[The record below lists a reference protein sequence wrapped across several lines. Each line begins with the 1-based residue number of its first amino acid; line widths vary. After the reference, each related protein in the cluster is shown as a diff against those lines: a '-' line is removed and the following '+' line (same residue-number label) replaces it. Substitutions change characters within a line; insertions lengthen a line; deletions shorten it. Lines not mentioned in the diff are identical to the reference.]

1 MSLPKTEGVDYIV
14 VWQMPGM
21 TDRATPPDSVMRDD
35 IRIIVSDTAGLSQS
49 RNIAI
54 GEATGEVCLIADDDT
69 VLISSEF
76 QTIKKIF
83 SETPDI
89 DIALFR
95 IAGKQKKYPEKRITV
110 NRKLPKGY
118 WVTSPEIA
126 FRTASIRGKLK
137 FRNNFGLGAPR
148 FTAAEESFFITDAIR
163 QKLKIEMIP
172 VETCIQP
179 SPSSG
184 ERAYSAD
191 GGFPASQG
199 AFIRYTHG
207 IIHGF
212 PRIIMFATR
221 ASLTAKAP
229 FLFTLKHAFKGFT
242 CRTTEM
248 L

>member
-1 MSLPKTEGVDYIV
+1 MSLPETEGVDYIV

-21 TDRATPPDSVMRDD
+21 TSRATPPASVMRDD

-54 GEATGEVCLIADDDT
+54 DEATGEVCLIADDDT
-69 VLISSEF
+69 VFIPSEF
-76 QTIKKIF
+76 QTIRKTF
-83 SETPDI
+83 SENPDI

-95 IAGKQKKYPEKRITV
+95 IAGKKKRYPEKRITI

-126 FRTASIRGKLK
+126 FRTASVRGKLK
-137 FRNNFGLGAPR
+137 FRNDFGLGSPR
-148 FTAAEESFFITDAIR
+148 FTAGEESFFIADAIR
-163 QKLKIEMIP
+163 RKLKIEMIP

-184 ERAYSAD
+184 ERAYSTD

-199 AFIRYTHG
+199 AYIRYMHG
-207 IIHGF
+207 TICGV
-212 PRIIMFATR
+212 PRIILFAIR